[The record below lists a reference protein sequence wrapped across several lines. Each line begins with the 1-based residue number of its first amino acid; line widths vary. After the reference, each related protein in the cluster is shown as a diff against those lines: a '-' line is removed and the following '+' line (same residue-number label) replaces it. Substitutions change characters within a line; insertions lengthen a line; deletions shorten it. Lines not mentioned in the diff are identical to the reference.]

1 MQTLCVAK
9 LSGALGGPIKGFVL
23 RNLVDV
29 TTAPALTMR
38 HSWAVGDIVMRDNRS
53 VMHDAIH
60 DHGDIPGEMHRATIY
75 GDRPS

>member
-9 LSGALGGPIKGFVL
+9 LSGALGGPIKDFVL

-29 TTAPALTMR
+29 DTAPALTMR
-38 HSWAVGDIVMRDNRS
+38 HRQVVGDIVMRANRS
-53 VMHDAIH
+53 VILDAIH
-60 DHGDIPGEMHRATIY
+60 DHGDIPRERHRATVC